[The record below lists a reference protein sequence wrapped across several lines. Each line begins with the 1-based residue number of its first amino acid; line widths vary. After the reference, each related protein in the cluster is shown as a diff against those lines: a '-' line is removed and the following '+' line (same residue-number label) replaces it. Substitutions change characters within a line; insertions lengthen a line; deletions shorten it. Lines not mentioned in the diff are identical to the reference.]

1 VPLLSRGQPA
11 SRRVDPR
18 TTGRAG
24 ASRIV
29 RAAAVSF
36 ELLIAWSHLR
46 SRRQDAGVSLIAVLS
61 VLGVTLGVQM
71 LIIVLSV
78 MAGFEVD
85 LRDKIL
91 GSSAHMVVL
100 SYDGPI
106 ADADPVIPQIEAV
119 PGVVAASPF
128 TYTEVMLRSSFGTSG
143 AVLKGFDPART
154 PKVTGLPEDLKIG
167 PQGPFVDLDARLT
180 LLRELRA
187 PPPALAQD
195 IGDTEPLPGIL
206 LGEGLADTLKV
217 FPGDRV
223 HVINPIGGGVG
234 PMGMPVPQVK
244 AFRVAGIFYTGMY
257 EYDTKW
263 SYVDNADAQAFMNMG
278 TSVTGIEVRVET
290 DRLYDV
296 VELSQQVEETLHYPL
311 YTRNWLTM
319 NASLFSALKL
329 EKYVMGLILAQ
340 IITVAAVGI
349 VTNLIVMVVTRARE
363 ISILKAM
370 GASARMVRLI
380 FVIEGAIVGVVGT
393 ALGTAL
399 GLLGCWALDRYR
411 FPLDTNVYY
420 LDSLPVV
427 VEWQSV
433 VSVVVAALV
442 ICFLATLYPAGRAA
456 KLDPVE
462 GLRYE

>member
-1 VPLLSRGQPA
+1 MQ
-11 SRRVDPR
+11 
-18 TTGRAG
+18 
-24 ASRIV
+24 
-29 RAAAVSF
+29 F
-36 ELLIAWSHLR
+36 EFLIAWSHLR

-78 MAGFEVD
+78 MAGFEID

-100 SYDGPI
+100 SYEGPL
-106 ADADPVIPQIEAV
+106 ANPETVLPAVEASD
-119 PGVVAASPF
+119 GVVAASPF
-128 TYTEVMLRSSFGTSG
+128 TFTEVMLRSSFATTGSI
-143 AVLKGFDPART
+143 LKGFDPERT
-154 PKVTGLPEDLKIG
+154 PKVTGVAEDLKLG
-167 PQGPFVDLDARLT
+167 PDGPFADEAARLA
-180 LLRELRA
+180 LLKSLHE
-187 PPPALAQD
+187 PPRTMAQD
-195 IGDTEPLPGIL
+195 VGDTEVIPGII
-206 LGEGLADTLKV
+206 LGEGLADSLKV

-223 HVINPIGGGVG
+223 HVINPLGGGAG
-234 PMGMPVPQVK
+234 PMGMPIPQVK
-244 AFRVAGIFYTGMY
+244 AFRVIGIFYTGMY

-263 SYVDNADAQAFMNMG
+263 AYVDNVDAQQFMQLG
-278 TSVTGIEVRVET
+278 TSVTGIEARVEE

-296 VELSQQVEETLHYPL
+296 ITLGENLEAALHYPI
-311 YTRNWLTM
+311 YVRNWLTM
-319 NASLFSALKL
+319 NASLFSAMKL

-349 VTNLIVMVVTRARE
+349 VTNLVVMVVTRARE

-370 GASARMVRLI
+370 GASAAMIRLI
-380 FVIEGAIVGVVGT
+380 FMIEGSIVGFVGT
-393 ALGTAL
+393 VCGTVL
-399 GLLGCWALDRYR
+399 GLSGCYFLDQYR

-433 VSVVVAALV
+433 VAVVVASLV
-442 ICFLATLYPAGRAA
+442 ICFVATLYPASRAV
-456 KLDPVE
+456 KLDAVE

>member
-1 VPLLSRGQPA
+1 M
-11 SRRVDPR
+11 D
-18 TTGRAG
+18 
-24 ASRIV
+24 
-29 RAAAVSF
+29 F

-100 SYDGPI
+100 SYEGPLE
-106 ADADPVIPQIEAV
+106 DAGSIVRRVEEV
-119 PGVVAASPF
+119 EGVVAASPF

-143 AVLKGFDPART
+143 AVLKGFDPQLT
-154 PKVTGLPEDLKIG
+154 PKVTGLADDLKIG
-167 PQGPFVDLDARLT
+167 PDGALTDPAAKLD
-180 LLRELRA
+180 LLRKLRT

-195 IGDTEPLPGIL
+195 LGDTEPLPGL
-206 LGEGLADTLKV
+206 LVGEGLADTLKV

-223 HVINPIGGGVG
+223 HVINPIGSGVG
-234 PMGMPVPQVK
+234 PMGLPIPRVQ

-263 SYVDNADAQAFMNMG
+263 AYADNADAQQFMELG
-278 TSVTGIEVRVET
+278 AAVTGVEVQVERE
-290 DRLYDV
+290 RLYDV
-296 VELSQQVEETLHYPL
+296 IELAAKVEEELHYPL

-319 NASLFSALKL
+319 NAALFSALKL

-349 VTNLIVMVVTRARE
+349 VTNLVVMVITRARE

-370 GASARMVRLI
+370 GATPGMVRAI
-380 FVIEGAIVGVVGT
+380 FVLEGGIVGVVGT
-393 ALGTAL
+393 VFGTAL

-427 VEWQSV
+427 VEWPSV
-433 VSVVVAALV
+433 VTVVIGALT
-442 ICFLATLYPAGRAA
+442 ICFLATLYPASRAA
-456 KLDPVE
+456 RLDPVE

>member
-1 VPLLSRGQPA
+1 MGYDRGLVP
-11 SRRVDPR
+11 
-18 TTGRAG
+18 
-24 ASRIV
+24 
-29 RAAAVSF
+29 F
-36 ELLIAWSHLR
+36 ELIIAWSHLR

-100 SYDGPI
+100 SYEGPL
-106 ADADPVIPQIEAV
+106 ADPAAVLPQVEASEGVI
-119 PGVVAASPF
+119 AASPF
-128 TYTEVMLRSSFGTSG
+128 TFTEVMLRSSFATTGSI
-143 AVLKGFDPART
+143 LKGFDPVRT
-154 PKVTGLPEDLKIG
+154 PRVTGVAEDLKLG
-167 PQGPFVDLDARLT
+167 PDGPFSGVDDRLA
-180 LLRELRA
+180 LLTSLRH
-187 PPPALAQD
+187 PPRAMAQD
-195 IGDTEPLPGIL
+195 VGDTEDLPGII
-206 LGEGLADTLKV
+206 LGEGLADSLKV
-217 FPGDRV
+217 YPGDRV
-223 HVINPIGGGVG
+223 HVINPIGGGAG
-234 PMGMPVPQVK
+234 PMGMPIPQVK
-244 AFRVAGIFYTGMY
+244 AFRVSGIFYTGMY

-263 SYVDNADAQAFMNMG
+263 SYVDNADAQQFMQLG
-278 TSVTGIEVRVET
+278 TAVTGIEARVEE

-296 VELSQQVEETLHYPL
+296 ITLGDALEESLHYPI
-311 YTRNWLTM
+311 YVRNWLTM
-319 NASLFSALKL
+319 NASLFSAMKL

-349 VTNLIVMVVTRARE
+349 VTNLVVMVVTRARE
-363 ISILKAM
+363 VSILKAM
-370 GASARMVRLI
+370 GASAWMIRLV
-380 FVIEGAIVGVVGT
+380 FVIEGSIVGVVGT
-393 ALGTAL
+393 IIGTIL
-399 GLLGCWALDRYR
+399 GLGGCYVLDRYQ

-433 VSVVVAALV
+433 VAVVIASLV
-442 ICFLATLYPAGRAA
+442 ICFLATLYPASRAV